1 MNGNGFLTCM
11 NELGMN
17 RSGSR
22 KGVTPGG
29 YSWFKKTYIYPY
41 RCGCERVYRV
51 LPKQRQAETG
61 PQRQAMNGNGFLNAS
76 LWFPLRGCERVRQDC

>member
-29 YSWFKKTYIYPY
+29 YSWFKKTYIN
-41 RCGCERVYRV
+41 RDR
-51 LPKQRQAETG
+51 QRQA
-61 PQRQAMNGNGFLNAS
+61 
-76 LWFPLRGCERVRQDC
+76 LRDRL